1 MARIRNGILGGFAN
15 KVGEVIGQNYAGVST
30 MRAMPKYVANPRTPA
45 QEAHR
50 AKMALAGS
58 FLSAF
63 NRGFSFSSWNK
74 SAVNNGF
81 NGALCANLYTFVD
94 YPNAGLEVDL
104 LALDMGTYLG
114 VPLTTPTLVSALL
127 DDVTGNIE
135 LEMTWDVES
144 KSEWASDNDTIILFA
159 AVEHQEYEKGQK
171 YTPLYCDVLPEERVD
186 GGSTAY
192 IYAGDTIAE
201 GDYVYVALGV
211 VADSAVCYGRNPQKP
226 SETIKIP
233 AKNVI
238 RTGKAVP
245 KSPTT
250 TVSPSNNNV
259 KKDDKPKQEKPPET
273 IKIPA
278 KNVVR
283 FSAGETLR
291 KAVGKKKS

>member
-1 MARIRNGILGGFAN
+1 MARIRNGILGGFSN

-30 MRAMPKYVANPRTPA
+30 MRAMPKYVTNPRTPA

-63 NRGFSFSSWNK
+63 TRGLSFSTWNV
-74 SAVNNGF
+74 SSVNNAF
-81 NGALCANLYTFVD
+81 NGALRENFKTCVD
-94 YPNAGLEVDL
+94 DSKAGLEVDL
-104 LALDMGTYLG
+104 LALNMGTYIG

-127 DDVTGNIE
+127 DYSTGNIE
-135 LEMTWDVES
+135 LEMSWDGQS

-159 AVEHQEYEKGQK
+159 AVEHQNYKPGQK

-186 GGSTAY
+186 GCSTAY

-201 GDYVYVALGV
+201 GDYVYIAFGV
-211 VADSAVCYGRNPQKP
+211 VAKCMIMTGHNPQKP

-238 RTGKAVP
+238 
-245 KSPTT
+245 KSVGHNPQK
-250 TVSPSNNNV
+250 PS
-259 KKDDKPKQEKPPET
+259 ET

-278 KNVVR
+278 KNVVK
-283 FSAGETLR
+283 FSAGSSLK
-291 KAVGKKKS
+291 KAVGQKS